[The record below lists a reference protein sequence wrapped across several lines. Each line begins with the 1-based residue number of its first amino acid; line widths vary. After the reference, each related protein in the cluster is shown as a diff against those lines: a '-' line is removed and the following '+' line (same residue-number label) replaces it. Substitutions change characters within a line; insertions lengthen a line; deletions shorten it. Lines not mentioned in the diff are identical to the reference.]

1 MASEF
6 ALMMD
11 MLVEIAFEFIVL
23 INIFDIILLLF
34 SRARDVTLYM
44 LTMASE
50 FVLMLAMFVLTAS

>member
-23 INIFDIILLLF
+23 ISIFYIILLLF